1 MQRSLLRLSRN
12 LAAPSAARSVLLNR
26 VTVLNSTRQLSYS
39 RALFN
44 EAKKNE
50 SAEAEKPAETES
62 AELSPLEQELK
73 ELKEKLAVK
82 DKEAAEFKDRYVRSL
97 ADFRNLQETTKR
109 EIKKAQDYALQKFAR
124 DLIESVDNFGHALS
138 AVKEDSLK
146 TNQEILQLYDGVKM
160 TRDIFEKT
168 LSRHGLKKIDPLD
181 EQFDPNRHEATFE
194 TPQEGKEPG
203 TVFYVQQP
211 GFELN
216 GRVLRAAKVGIVKGE
231 D

>member
-26 VTVLNSTRQLSYS
+26 VTVVNSTRQLSYS

-50 SAEAEKPAETES
+50 STEAEKPAETEA